1 MEFYRP
7 LEEVGATVKEW
18 TNGLGLDML
27 GVVFTADGAGQQKL
41 KTLEELLG
49 CALLGIGRRLGISE
63 RRNMDCH
70 PENRSPYCRRK
81 SHFSTCSLRLND
93 AQQAQ
98 LSMFKNTIYIPGA
111 KRGNNT
117 NSLCSNCG
125 KNGHSFRQCNEPVL
139 SYGIIVM
146 RFTNPEWT
154 LEKTLCNGLATLN
167 GTEGAGE
174 AQILMVQRK
183 DSLRFVEFVR
193 GKYLLKDQEY
203 IKQLLS
209 NMTEVE
215 RALIRESTFPQLW
228 NHVWGTPNPRSY
240 RSDFEQSQEKFN
252 QLKRD
257 SLLEKLLD
265 ETTPLYATPEWGFP
279 KGRRNLYESDVDC
292 AVRECAEETD
302 LQRHQLMLFDGIE
315 PLCETFYGDN
325 KVFYSHKYY
334 IAMVAPGTEVA
345 INPLNPHMSREIGAI
360 EWLKLEDALSRIR
373 PENLEKRELLLRAFS
388 IFKNLCPFRNAR
400 NMTRYFSATS
410 SE

>member
-1 MEFYRP
+1 
-7 LEEVGATVKEW
+7 
-18 TNGLGLDML
+18 
-27 GVVFTADGAGQQKL
+27 
-41 KTLEELLG
+41 
-49 CALLGIGRRLGISE
+49 
-63 RRNMDCH
+63 
-70 PENRSPYCRRK
+70 
-81 SHFSTCSLRLND
+81 
-93 AQQAQ
+93 
-98 LSMFKNTIYIPGA
+98 MFKNTIYIPGA
-111 KRGNNT
+111 KRNNT

-125 KNGHSFRQCNEPVL
+125 KSGHSFRQCNEPVL

-154 LEKTLCNGLATLN
+154 LEKALCNGLATLN

-174 AQILMVQRK
+174 LQILMVQRK

-193 GKYLLKDQEY
+193 GKYLLKDHEY

-209 NMTEVE
+209 NMTETE
-215 RALIRESTFPQLW
+215 RSLIRDSVFPQLW

-240 RSDFEQSQEKFN
+240 RSDFEQSHEKFN

-257 SLLEKLLD
+257 GLLDRLLE
-265 ETTPLYATPEWGFP
+265 ETTPLFATPEWGFP
-279 KGRRNLYESDVDC
+279 KGRRNLYESDIDC
-292 AVRECAEETD
+292 AIRECAEETD
-302 LQRHQLMLFDGIE
+302 IQRHQLMLFDGVE

-334 IAMVAPGTEVA
+334 IAMVEPGTKAV

-360 EWLKLEDALSRIR
+360 EWLNMETALARIR

-400 NMTRYFSATS
+400 NTTRYFSASS